1 MYNTLP
7 GYKPSIVPEVKKDYE
22 INTLQYNVLNT
33 HKSYD
38 VNHLSISKAG
48 DFSVQRFPELKGR
61 NLLITLKLEAALTEE
76 QKRRSMLEYEIQK
89 MKEINS
95 DLQTQVRTLKGF
107 RYTNT
112 N

>member
-1 MYNTLP
+1 MN
-7 GYKPSIVPEVKKDYE
+7 
-22 INTLQYNVLNT
+22 N
-33 HKSYD
+33 
-38 VNHLSISKAG
+38 LSISKAG